1 MCALFNGIIGVTQRR
16 EGGGQGELRIKLV
29 LKSPINIYHFRS
41 MGHSMGLVRIAL
53 MGQHISSVNGQLSRW
68 NNSGNCWKGSHSIL
82 TLVTKWVSAGWYPG
96 QGVSIVA
103 KDDWRAVT
111 GGNIFNWFSVS
122 GVSSVSG
129 NVRMGLQCRDGRR
142 TLYWAIRSLSDTSY
156 LQFGLHKKR
165 KKYIGD
171 VNNTLITLNWRKFK
185 FFIATM
191 VHIRRQLYL

>member
-1 MCALFNGIIGVTQRR
+1 MVLVVSRR
-16 EGGGQGELRIKLV
+16 GGRGGGHWVLWIKLV

-53 MGQHISSVNGQLSRW
+53 VGQHISSVNGQLSRW

-111 GGNIFNWFSVS
+111 GGNIFNWCSVS
-122 GVSSVSG
+122 NVGG
-129 NVRMGLQCRDGRR
+129 NVRKGLQCRDGRR
-142 TLYWAIRSLSDTSY
+142 TLYWAIWSLSDTSY

-165 KKYIGD
+165 KKYICD
-171 VNNTLITLNWRKFK
+171 VKNTLITLNWSKFK
-185 FFIATM
+185 FFIATL
-191 VHIRRQLYL
+191 VHIRRQPYL